1 MATVAGVRVRPR
13 RARGLRARRRQVAG
27 FLFVL
32 PSVAFVAIFF
42 IIPLIMTG
50 WMSLNNWPLLG
61 SPRFIGLGNYRQ
73 MLSDSQ
79 FWQGLWFTTKYTLIV
94 TPCIFLMAFG
104 LALLVR
110 QRGWGVGFFRT
121 AFFLPVVIGLGSASF
136 LWVWLF
142 NDQVGA
148 FNGLLLHFGLIKQPI
163 EFLADPTLAMWG
175 IVAMVV
181 WKTAGFTMLLLVV
194 GMQAIPEEYYDAAKV
209 DGAGRWTRL
218 FYITLPLLRRTF
230 ALALVISVIG
240 SFLAFDPFYIM
251 TNGGPDNQTITVVYW
266 IYNTAFTYF
275 RLGYAASLSIVLLL
289 ILVTISVAQLYLLRD
304 NTQL

>member
-1 MATVAGVRVRPR
+1 
-13 RARGLRARRRQVAG
+13 
-27 FLFVL
+27 
-32 PSVAFVAIFF
+32 
-42 IIPLIMTG
+42 
-50 WMSLNNWPLLG
+50 MSLNNWPLLG